1 MIGQESFILPK
12 GSPIQKFLN
21 KALSAIVNRGHLDKF
36 RQKWK
41 LQKQDCS
48 MENNVNPLGIKK
60 LFTLFL
66 IIPTGLGFG
75 LTIFIVEMLVNQF
88 FQKKAKKIK
97 DYNLDDL
104 STNEIITMFNYFCKK
119 DEIFTNKVSHYINK
133 IQE

>member
-1 MIGQESFILPK
+1 
-12 GSPIQKFLN
+12 
-21 KALSAIVNRGHLDKF
+21 
-36 RQKWK
+36 
-41 LQKQDCS
+41 